1 MIVTGMQLA
10 SARKIEQVR
19 DYSVCEIPSR
29 IGYCGCGVWLVIPEV
44 RMAGLRNVL
53 GRKWSP
59 WWLLRGLSCFRGLP
73 AECQAL
79 GQTPLCL
86 AC

>member
-44 RMAGLRNVL
+44 RMAASGMSWE
-53 GRKWSP
+53 GSGAP
-59 WWLLRGLSCFRGLP
+59 GGY
-73 AECQAL
+73 
-79 GQTPLCL
+79 
-86 AC
+86 